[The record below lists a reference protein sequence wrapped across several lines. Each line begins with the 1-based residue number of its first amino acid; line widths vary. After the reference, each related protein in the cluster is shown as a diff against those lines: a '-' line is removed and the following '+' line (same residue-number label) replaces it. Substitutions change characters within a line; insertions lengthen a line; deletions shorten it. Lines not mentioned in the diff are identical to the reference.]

1 MKVIREAIVNHNN
14 FCSNKS
20 RLRSFS
26 NLVVTSSFEFPSSWN
41 GFLQT
46 MKIEDK
52 LLRKIHTANV
62 EVETLLTPFRI
73 CIKTAISPTTQS
85 SSSLNASCSY

>member
-1 MKVIREAIVNHNN
+1 MRRISNIVVIGR
-14 FCSNKS
+14 
-20 RLRSFS
+20 
-26 NLVVTSSFEFPSSWN
+26 FEFPSSWN